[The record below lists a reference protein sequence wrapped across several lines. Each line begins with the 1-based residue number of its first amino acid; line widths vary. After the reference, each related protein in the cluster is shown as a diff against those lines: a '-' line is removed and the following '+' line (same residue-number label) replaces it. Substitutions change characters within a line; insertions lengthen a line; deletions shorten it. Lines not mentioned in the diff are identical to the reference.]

1 MPAVSLRRFRSARR
15 RAPAASCPAWRQ
27 ARWFQE
33 RIQLSRTSGTGK
45 LAIRRAVSLG
55 LNWSAIL
62 FNNSLIREVEWLL
75 PTPRPAGHAIPRRDW
90 TAARPFSE
98 PAIEH
103 PEPNLA
109 TRL

>member
-1 MPAVSLRRFRSARR
+1 KRSTTSACGILSGMATSAVVSRENPTFAYLRY
-15 RAPAASCPAWRQ
+15 
-27 ARWFQE
+27 
-33 RIQLSRTSGTGK
+33 GK
-45 LAIRRAVSLG
+45 VSHSRAVSLG

-62 FNNSLIREVEWLL
+62 FNNLRIREVEWLL
-75 PTPRPAGHAIPRRDW
+75 HTPRPAGHAIPRRDW

-109 TRL
+109 TRLF